1 MGEGGVVGLS
11 EDVVFELHL
20 KRWVEAGQVGEEKL
34 EEAFPGIRKI
44 RNKGME
50 P

>member
-11 EDVVFELHL
+11 EDVFELHL
-20 KRWVEAGQVGEEKL
+20 KQWVEVGQVGEKL
-34 EEAFPGIRKI
+34 EEAFPGTRKI